1 MEKPEATDHAYNRA
15 KERFSW
21 KKKTLD
27 RMMRKAYYEGITHAD
42 TVGTLNSY
50 ITDLWSQYERANNIR
65 IYGENIYLFRFNKL
79 ITLYRLPTELTKHVK
94 NFK

>member
-1 MEKPEATDHAYNRA
+1 MEELEATKHAYDRA
-15 KERFSW
+15 KERLSW

-27 RMMRKAYYEGITHAD
+27 RMMRKAFEEGVTHSD
-42 TVGTLNSY
+42 TTGQLNKY
-50 ITDLWSQYERANNIR
+50 ITDLWFKYKTANNIR
-65 IYGENIYLFRFNKL
+65 IYGENVYLFRFTKL

>member
-1 MEKPEATDHAYNRA
+1 MEEIEATQHSYERA

-21 KKKTLD
+21 KKRTLD
-27 RMMRKAYYEGITHAD
+27 RMMKKAYNEGITHAD
-42 TVGTLNSY
+42 TVGSLSSY
-50 ITDLWSQYERANNIR
+50 ITEVWAKYKSANNIR

>member
-1 MEKPEATDHAYNRA
+1 MEKAEATKHAYQRA
-15 KERFSW
+15 KERLSW
-21 KKKTLD
+21 KKRTLD
-27 RMMRKAYYEGITHAD
+27 RMMQKALDEGITHAD
-42 TVGTLNSY
+42 TVGRLNDY
-50 ITDLWSQYERANNIR
+50 ITSIWKQYERANNIR